1 MDEINKLES
10 ELNNNLSIQD
20 INKYLEKVIKLKR
33 KNINNN
39 SEYKLLSHIQEY
51 LEYKL
56 NKKNHQNI
64 SLLSFVN
71 TLFLPFGIIV
81 GYFGMNFKSL
91 GNPALNKGILKDYD
105 AFQLVGVLFF
115 LSFIVSLYIFKVP
128 YGIA

>member
-10 ELNNNLSIQD
+10 ELNEKLSIQD
-20 INKYLEKVIKLKR
+20 INKYLEEVIKLKR

-39 SEYKLLSHIQEY
+39 SEYKILSHIQEY

-71 TLFLPFGIIV
+71 TLFLPLGIIV
-81 GYFGMNFKSL
+81 GYFGMNFNSM
-91 GNPALNKGILKDYD
+91 GNPTLSKGILKDFD
-105 AFQLVGVLFF
+105 AYQLVGVLFF
-115 LSFIVSLYIFKVP
+115 VSFIASFYLFNYHMN
-128 YGIA
+128 